1 MNRFLL
7 IYILLVSGV
16 VSAQNTGVV
25 SGKLTDKE
33 FNNEPLAFANVLIQG
48 TTKGTTSDFD
58 GNYNIDGL
66 EPGNY
71 VVLFSFVGYK
81 TIAIETLIIAGKTNE
96 INIVLEANSA
106 ALEEIVIKTT
116 KKRETES
123 ALLLQKKKAVLM
135 ETAIGA
141 QELSK
146 KGVADIAGAVTKIAG
161 ISKQSGSGN
170 VFVRGLGDRYNI
182 TTLNGL
188 PLASNNAAQKNIDLS
203 LFSTDIVENIGVS
216 KTFNAQNYGDFGG
229 ANINIDSKNFTGQPY
244 LAVNFSFG
252 GNTNALETN
261 DFYLQDGP
269 SRSGFHSANPPS
281 SPATTSNWG
290 SSWNRKTSDLKYNGG
305 LSVNG
310 GRSFE
315 LGEEGR
321 LNAFFTAGFDNSS
334 TFNSGLNRGKI
345 GADGYTRQD
354 FNKDSYSYT
363 TNTTAMG
370 VLNYRMNSNH
380 KLSFTSLFLNSSD
393 QNHDEY
399 NGFDIEF
406 DNDATANEN
415 GVGFIQRNTFT
426 ETKLLINQLSG
437 THAISDTNTVHWIV
451 GYNGL
456 NNTIPDRMQNTAGA
470 DFRADRTTDFVL
482 ITGSPI
488 YNHRFFQDLKEE
500 EFSVNI
506 SNKIKFNDSED
517 DLKGALTFGYSG
529 RFKMIDFSSQQY
541 DFRLINQAGLYNVDI
556 TNFDAFFN
564 ASNLNTLY
572 RVNTLKTQTYSGGQ
586 YINAG
591 YVNGLWN
598 FSSKF
603 SVVAGVRAEMIG
615 VEIDYLTLQSS
626 NKQRIG
632 LVQEK
637 LLPSLS
643 TKYVLKEN
651 MNLKFGASKTYTLP
665 QFKERVDMLYE
676 EVTQVYRG
684 NKDIYESTNWNAD
697 LKWEYFP
704 SKGEL
709 ISATVFGKLIQNP
722 INSIF
727 INSTS
732 NDISYINSGDS
743 AEVFGLE
750 VELKK
755 ELYNFNGNDAEFE
768 HKLSGGLNVS
778 LIQTTQD
785 LNADKV
791 NSETEYSASFTFDSS
806 QLTGASEVLV
816 NTDVTYFKAFDNDH
830 SLQATV
836 AYNYFSDQLNTI
848 GTLKKGN
855 VIDKSFNTLDLIV
868 KSKLNKLNIS
878 LSAKNLLNPSIKRVQ
893 EVYETPGISEVTLSE
908 FKRGINIS
916 LSVGYRF

>member
-1 MNRFLL
+1 MLRTSSSSFEN
-7 IYILLVSGV
+7 ITS
-16 VSAQNTGVV
+16 SQN
-25 SGKLTDKE
+25 L
-33 FNNEPLAFANVLIQG
+33 
-48 TTKGTTSDFD
+48 
-58 GNYNIDGL
+58 
-66 EPGNY
+66 
-71 VVLFSFVGYK
+71 
-81 TIAIETLIIAGKTNE
+81 
-96 INIVLEANSA
+96 
-106 ALEEIVIKTT
+106 
-116 KKRETES
+116 
-123 ALLLQKKKAVLM
+123 
-135 ETAIGA
+135 
-141 QELSK
+141 
-146 KGVADIAGAVTKIAG
+146 
-161 ISKQSGSGN
+161 SGN
-170 VFVRGLGDRYNI
+170 
-182 TTLNGL
+182 
-188 PLASNNAAQKNIDLS
+188 
-203 LFSTDIVENIGVS
+203 
-216 KTFNAQNYGDFGG
+216 
-229 ANINIDSKNFTGQPY
+229 
-244 LAVNFSFG
+244 
-252 GNTNALETN
+252 
-261 DFYLQDGP
+261 
-269 SRSGFHSANPPS
+269 
-281 SPATTSNWG
+281 
-290 SSWNRKTSDLKYNGG
+290 
-305 LSVNG
+305 
-310 GRSFE
+310 
-315 LGEEGR
+315 
-321 LNAFFTAGFDNSS
+321 
-334 TFNSGLNRGKI
+334 
-345 GADGYTRQD
+345 
-354 FNKDSYSYT
+354 
-363 TNTTAMG
+363 
-370 VLNYRMNSNH
+370 
-380 KLSFTSLFLNSSD
+380 LFL
-393 QNHDEY
+393 
-399 NGFDIEF
+399 
-406 DNDATANEN
+406 
-415 GVGFIQRNTFT
+415 
-426 ETKLLINQLSG
+426 
-437 THAISDTNTVHWIV
+437 
-451 GYNGL
+451 
-456 NNTIPDRMQNTAGA
+456 
-470 DFRADRTTDFVL
+470 
-482 ITGSPI
+482 
-488 YNHRFFQDLKEE
+488 
-500 EFSVNI
+500 
-506 SNKIKFNDSED
+506 
-517 DLKGALTFGYSG
+517 
-529 RFKMIDFSSQQY
+529 
-541 DFRLINQAGLYNVDI
+541 GLYNVDV

-564 ASNLNTLY
+564 TSNLNTLY

-603 SVVAGVRAEMIG
+603 SVVAGLRAEMIG

-626 NKQRIG
+626 NKRQIG

-732 NDISYINSGDS
+732 NDISYINSGDR

-768 HKLSGGLNVS
+768 HKLSGGLNVT
-778 LIQTTQD
+778 LIKTAQD
-785 LNADKV
+785 LNAEKV

-816 NTDVTYFKAFDNDH
+816 NTDLTYFKAFDNDH

-908 FKRGINIS
+908 FKRGVNIS